1 MNLRKLT
8 GAAVAAVLALP
19 MFASHATA
27 YELVIPTLDYRT
39 GPYAPNGIPLANAYS
54 DYINLLN
61 ERDGGIE
68 GVKIK
73 HVDCETGYNTK
84 KGVECYENIKNTA
97 PSRALAIQPFSTG
110 ITYQLIPKSSVDE
123 IPIFSMGYGR
133 TSAANGKVFPWVFN
147 FPATYWS
154 QATALVQYIAD
165 QEGGMDSL
173 KGKKIYLVYHN
184 SAYGKE
190 PIRTLEALA

>member
-19 MFASHATA
+19 MFASGANA
-27 YELVIPTLDYRT
+27 YELVIPTLDYRS
-39 GPYAPNGIPLANAYS
+39 GPYAPNGIPVANGYT
-54 DYINLLN
+54 DYLTMLN
-61 ERDGGIE
+61 ERDGGIN

-84 KGVECYENIKNTA
+84 KGVECYEKVKDTP
-97 PSRALAIQPFSTG
+97 PSGALVISPLSTG

-165 QEGGMDSL
+165 QEGGFDGL
-173 KGKKIYLVYHN
+173 KGKKIYLVYLSLIH
-184 SAYGKE
+184 
-190 PIRTLEALA
+190 I